1 MAKFIDDHG
10 KVHDLDS
17 LEQGSTGTS
26 TEDITQIALDL
37 VSHTKALLGTLFD
50 QALVSDR
57 DKALDDLRDAIT
69 AIKSIASK
77 A

>member
-1 MAKFIDDHG
+1 MARFTDG
-10 KVHDLDS
+10 QGRVHDLDS

-26 TEDITQIALDL
+26 TKDIARIALDL
-37 VSHTKALLGTLFD
+37 ASHTKALLGTVSD

-57 DKALDDLRDAIT
+57 DKALDELRDAIT
-69 AIKSIASK
+69 AIKSIAGK